1 MDGTKTRERDQHMD
15 IYKFFHPHHNP
26 RLVNT
31 ALRYTELSEL
41 LQAATELR
49 KALERAQQRTGRRT
63 RPPILPEH
71 FSDVI
76 KAGRFLE
83 SSLQTLCEVHPGDDE
98 NELEDLASERSSA
111 SGWESWTRSVQS
123 SLAAK

>member
-1 MDGTKTRERDQHMD
+1 MD
-15 IYKFFHPHHNP
+15 IYRFFHPHHNP

-49 KALERAQQRTGRRT
+49 KALERAQQRTSRRT
-63 RPPILPEH
+63 RPPILAEH

-76 KAGRFLE
+76 KAGRFIE
-83 SSLQTLCEVHPGDDE
+83 ASLQTLCEVHPGDTE
-98 NELEDLASERSSA
+98 GELQELAGERSSC
-111 SGWESWTRSVQS
+111 SGWEAWTRNVQASVGE
-123 SLAAK
+123 K

>member
-1 MDGTKTRERDQHMD
+1 MD
-15 IYKFFHPHHNP
+15 IYRFFHPHHNP

-49 KALERAQQRTGRRT
+49 KALERAQQRTGRRA

-76 KAGRFLE
+76 KASRFLE
-83 SSLQTLCEVHPGDDE
+83 ASMQTLCEVHPGDAE
-98 NELEDLASERSSA
+98 NELEELAQERSSA
-111 SGWESWTRSVQS
+111 SGWEAWTRNVQS
-123 SLAAK
+123 SLSDK